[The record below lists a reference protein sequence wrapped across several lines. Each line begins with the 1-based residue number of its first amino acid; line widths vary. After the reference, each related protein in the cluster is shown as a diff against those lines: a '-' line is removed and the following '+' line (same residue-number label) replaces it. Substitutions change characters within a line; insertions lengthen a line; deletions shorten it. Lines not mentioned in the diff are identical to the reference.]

1 MHFLCY
7 INSKKDHKVD
17 WNHDTEAKLEN
28 LKNLLPYCQ
37 LCFSSNIGMPQLGS
51 ARLGTFTAR
60 LARTHHYAN
69 THFKGLSGN
78 QASAATNFSFII
90 SWWLKHSEP
99 KEGFKIGSIHLLQ
112 KYMYFLTNF
121 EKKFSLWSKF
131 FYSCVSLAQVHYC
144 IWKAP
149 ESCA

>member
-1 MHFLCY
+1 MIQKQNWKIWRICFHIVSSVLAQ
-7 INSKKDHKVD
+7 I
-17 WNHDTEAKLEN
+17 LECPS
-28 LKNLLPYCQ
+28 L
-37 LCFSSNIGMPQLGS
+37 